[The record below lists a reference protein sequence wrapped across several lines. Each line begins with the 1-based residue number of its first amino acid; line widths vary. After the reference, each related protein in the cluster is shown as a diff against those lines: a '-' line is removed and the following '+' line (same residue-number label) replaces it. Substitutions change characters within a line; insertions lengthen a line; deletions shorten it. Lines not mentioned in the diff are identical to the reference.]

1 MTVEYAPLAFR
12 ESSLVVQEFAEDVG
26 RTGDVRVAGG
36 RTQWSVGRRSRG
48 DAMRADDMRAD
59 DVRTDDMRAEDQRA
73 EDPARELLA
82 PDGVV
87 DVQPA
92 ELIVRVG
99 AGTPIGDLDAALAE
113 AGLQCPLDPTNV
125 AATVGGT
132 LSVGASGVRRLRHG
146 HIRDFA
152 LEILYVSADG
162 VLRRAGAPVVKN
174 VTGFDLPRLLVGSIG
189 TLGLMAEVVLR
200 CGPLP
205 SQRQWLV
212 AHGVDPWTVRRC
224 LFRPSSILWDGT
236 STYVHLEGTGAE
248 VAAERQSL
256 PAAPWSSCEAPIL
269 PSGRAALEP
278 AALQRLRSEDSATV
292 FGVAP
297 EHGWIA
303 EIGIGVVHGIT
314 VSPPTLAPPV
324 LALNRRLKDAFD
336 PTGRLNPGV
345 LPW

>member
-1 MTVEYAPLAFR
+1 MTIERALLASR
-12 ESSLVVQEFAEDVG
+12 ESSAAVHEFAESVG
-26 RTGDVRVAGG
+26 RNGHVRVVGG
-36 RTQWSVGRRSRG
+36 RTEWSVGRRSPG
-48 DAMRADDMRAD
+48 ADT
-59 DVRTDDMRAEDQRA
+59 RTDDTRADCQRA
-73 EDPARELLA
+73 EDIVREVRA

-99 AGTPIGDLDAALAE
+99 AGTPIGDLDAALTE
-113 AGLQCPLDPTNV
+113 SGLQCPLDPANL
-125 AATVGGT
+125 AATVGGV

-205 SQRQWLV
+205 PRRQWLV
-212 AHGVDPWTVRRC
+212 ADAVDPWTVRRS
-224 LFRPSSILWDGT
+224 LFRPSSILWDGM
-236 STYVHLEGTGAE
+236 STYVHLEGTAAE

-256 PAAPWSSCEAPIL
+256 PAAQWSSCEAPLL
-269 PSGRAALEP
+269 PSGRASLEP
-278 AALQRLRSEDSATV
+278 AALQRLRSEDPATV

-297 EHGWIA
+297 ERGWLA
-303 EIGIGVVHGIT
+303 EVGVGVVHGIT
-314 VSPPTLAPPV
+314 GLPLALAPPV
-324 LALNRRLKDAFD
+324 LALNRGLKDAFD
-336 PTGRLNPGV
+336 PAGRLNPGV
-345 LPW
+345 LAW